1 MRTDKKIK
9 KLICTIFICL
19 AIISC
24 KKEPMK
30 TPTDDNKTK
39 TNYSWSCSVTSIKD
53 YPIEITTGYLAT
65 KKDFIAAFRNN
76 GIEDD
81 GWDVDGQE
89 GGSGGNQIP
98 SLLSLTWVSYAE
110 KKVWFLDEGALPS
123 DKILALFQEGFYNID
138 NASQQPVHETY
149 QHIVVGVAP
158 GGVVVVFL
166 TGDFHRVE
174 VARFQATETA
184 EDVNKTMR
192 RPGIYK
198 DTKAFV
204 EDGFKTLFTAEQQA
218 NFKNNGIPFGLW
230 DTYRTRYNWRF
241 DMKFYKEE
249 DKLAKNTHVQYIN
262 GEEDKLDLKEA
273 NKFKN
278 QTLPKTV
285 TFYYKNN
292 WNEAIFDETEIV
304 EAFKKAT
311 QDNPQAEVTIIA
323 NVQFMYKS
331 VKFAVKCGDK
341 EINLQKVTVEAGG
354 YGQ

>member
-1 MRTDKKIK
+1 MFLILK
-9 KLICTIFICL
+9 KLSRFVLIVLLLTACQN
-19 AIISC
+19 
-24 KKEPMK
+24 KKTESMQ
-30 TPTDDNKTK
+30 TTT
-39 TNYSWSCSVTSIKD
+39 TFGWSASVTSIKD

-138 NASQQPVHETY
+138 NASQQPIHETY

-174 VARFQATETA
+174 VARFQATETV
-184 EDVNKTMR
+184 EDVNKSMR

-198 DTKAFV
+198 DTKALLD
-204 EDGFKTLFTAEQQA
+204 DGFNMLLSQELQA
-218 NFKNNGIPFGLW
+218 KIKKDGVPFGL
-230 DTYRTRYNWRF
+230 
-241 DMKFYKEE
+241 
-249 DKLAKNTHVQYIN
+249 
-262 GEEDKLDLKEA
+262 
-273 NKFKN
+273 
-278 QTLPKTV
+278 
-285 TFYYKNN
+285 
-292 WNEAIFDETEIV
+292 
-304 EAFKKAT
+304 
-311 QDNPQAEVTIIA
+311 
-323 NVQFMYKS
+323 
-331 VKFAVKCGDK
+331 
-341 EINLQKVTVEAGG
+341 
-354 YGQ
+354 